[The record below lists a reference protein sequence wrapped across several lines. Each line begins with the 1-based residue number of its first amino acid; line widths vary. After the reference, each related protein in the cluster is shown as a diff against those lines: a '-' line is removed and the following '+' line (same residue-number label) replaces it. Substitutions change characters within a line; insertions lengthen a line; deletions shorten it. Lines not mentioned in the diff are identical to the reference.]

1 MINGMLAYWV
11 HTMDPFVIKFPEN
24 WCIAGIR
31 WYGVAYLLSFILAGK
46 LLSLFYCKKKIKLT
60 SNLQQN
66 FLFILFLGILLGGRL
81 GYVFL
86 YDPHF
91 YFNHP
96 AKIFCIWEGGMSSHG
111 GFLGIFISLLIFGY
125 KNKLSTLSL
134 LDLTI
139 PLGTLGI
146 FLGRCANF
154 INGEVFGTFTTVPW
168 GVIFNNEILARH
180 PSQLYEA
187 FFEGLLLFIGSIYY
201 ILKNKSIIKIP
212 GLLSAYFLVIYSIE
226 RFFLEY
232 FREPDA
238 PLIGF
243 FSRGQFYSLITLFIG
258 IVCIYY
264 VKHRKNS
271 CNNSVFMG

>member
-1 MINGMLAYWV
+1 MLAYWV
-11 HTMDPFVIKFPEN
+11 HTFDPFIIKFPES

-31 WYGVAYLLSFILAGK
+31 WYGVAYLLSFILAGVV
-46 LLSLFYCKKKIKLT
+46 LSVFYRKKKINLPY
-60 SNLQQN
+60 NLQQD
-66 FLFILFLGILLGGRL
+66 FLFALFLGILLGGRL
-81 GYVFL
+81 GYIFL
-86 YDPHF
+86 YDFNF
-91 YFNHP
+91 YFSHP
-96 AKIFCIWEGGMSSHG
+96 AKIFCVWEGGMSSHG
-111 GFLGIFISLLIFGY
+111 GFLGILISLSIFGY

-146 FLGRCANF
+146 FFGRCANF
-154 INGEVFGTFTTVPW
+154 INGEVFGTFTMVPW
-168 GVIFNNEILARH
+168 GVIFNGEILARH

-187 FFEGLLLFIGSIYY
+187 FFEGFLLFIGSICY
-201 ILKNKSIIKIP
+201 ILRSKNVIKTP
-212 GLLSAYFLVIYSIE
+212 GLLSSYFLVIYSIE

-258 IVCIYY
+258 ISCVYY
-264 VKHRKNS
+264 VKIRKIS
-271 CNNSVFMG
+271 HTNSVFVD

>member
-1 MINGMLAYWV
+1 MIKFMLAYWV
-11 HTMDPFVIKFPEN
+11 HTLDPFVIRFPES

-31 WYGVAYLLSFILAGK
+31 WYGVAYLLSFILAGFFLNFLFK
-46 LLSLFYCKKKIKLT
+46 KEKIRLSPV
-60 SNLQQN
+60 LQQN
-66 FLFILFLGILLGGRL
+66 FLFALFLGILLGGRL

-146 FLGRCANF
+146 FFGRCANF
-154 INGEVFGTFTTVPW
+154 INGEIFGTFTTIPW

-187 FFEGLLLFIGSIYY
+187 FFEGLLLFIVSFYC

-212 GLLSAYFLVIYSIE
+212 GLLSAYFLIIYSTE
-226 RFFLEY
+226 RFVLEY

-243 FSRGQFYSLITLFIG
+243 FSRGQFYSLLTLFIG

-264 VKHRKNS
+264 VKHRKTSRCNS
-271 CNNSVFMG
+271 AFVD